1 MREVRG
7 SNPRASEHFCF
18 SLVLDQRV
26 SMLFMV
32 VKHWAKSR
40 GLNDTRNG
48 TFSTY
53 SLALMVIHYLQCG
66 VQPAILP
73 EVDLIWQKGNHEPCL
88 WSTENTTRVDD
99 LLVDF
104 FDYFAN
110 QFNFR
115 KEAINVRAGKRVSRE
130 EVITWKPEY
139 RSQWQSICIQDPFTL
154 TNMARCIYK
163 KDTFVFICAELK
175 QSYWELA
182 RTRDLHRLL
191 SFTVRS
197 YRRIVKQ
204 HIYPGKIVPILQL
217 VPTSY
222 YIPARGP
229 RVTTDL
235 RALPSAP
242 ISAEPFP
249 QQCVQYRF

>member
-139 RSQWQSICIQDPFTL
+139 RSQWQSICIQ
-154 TNMARCIYK
+154 
-163 KDTFVFICAELK
+163 E
-175 QSYWELA
+175 
-182 RTRDLHRLL
+182 RL
-191 SFTVRS
+191 R
-197 YRRIVKQ
+197 RRIDRRSEDSQNQAKR
-204 HIYPGKIVPILQL
+204 INPLQ
-217 VPTSY
+217 
-222 YIPARGP
+222 
-229 RVTTDL
+229 
-235 RALPSAP
+235 
-242 ISAEPFP
+242 
-249 QQCVQYRF
+249 